1 MAEAQSKARSDDALA
16 GIGGVPGRTEEFLP
30 QAGIVTWR
38 SIIIGLILI
47 PLNTYWIM
55 EVEGIW
61 HSGHPTAM
69 SIMWNVV
76 FNIFVLVLINLA
88 IKRFAPRYALTQ
100 SEFIIIYV
108 MLSLASA
115 LAGHDTLQLGIP
127 AMTHGWWFATE
138 ENKWASLFHRFLPK
152 WLTVSDIEVIRPYY
166 EGASTFYKKYI
177 VMAWLGPVLWWC
189 AFILAMGMVMVA
201 ICVFLRKQ
209 WTENEKLSFPLVELP
224 LAITSRGGSSAL
236 FTNRMLWLGFGLGA
250 AINMLNGLHALIP
263 ALPYLAL
270 RHDEYDLGRYF
281 TQPPWNAIG
290 WTPLPLY
297 PFIVGLGYLLPV
309 DLSFSLWFFYI
320 FSKIQLIVTAA
331 AGVRDYAPRMPYFSE
346 QTYGA
351 WLAIF
356 IFAMYTARRHLKQ
369 VLFKILGLPSELDDK
384 NEPLT
389 YRQAALAFV
398 LGMAFIVYFCLRA
411 NMSLAFIA
419 VYFLMYFILAI
430 GIIRVRAEL
439 GPPAHEMAGMNV
451 PMIMVDFVG
460 TQALGGQNLTMVPLF
475 YWFTGRG
482 YRTQPWP
489 YQLEAMKMAERT
501 GMNYRGMGIAMGLA
515 LFFGALATYWATL
528 HLHYKVGATGNGLVM
543 HAWGQ
548 WNELASRLETP
559 QRPDPM
565 AMAFV
570 GIGFLFTC
578 FLTYMRTYFV
588 WWPFHPAGY
597 AISTNFG
604 AEYFWSAIL
613 IAWLIKTLVLRYG
626 GYKLYRQLLPVMFGL
641 VLGQYCTGAFWSVTS
656 VILQQRTYDFA
667 PG

>member
-1 MAEAQSKARSDDALA
+1 MPHSSTKGQQDGLLS
-16 GIGGVPGRTEEFLP
+16 GIGGGPSRTDDSPPPL
-30 QAGIVTWR
+30 AVVTWR
-38 SIIIGLILI
+38 SIIIGLVLI

-55 EVEGIW
+55 TVEGIW

-76 FNIFVLVLINLA
+76 FNIFVLVLINLGL
-88 IKRFAPRYALTQ
+88 KRYAPKYALTQ
-100 SEFIIIYV
+100 SEFIVIYV

-115 LAGHDTLQLGIP
+115 LAGHDSLQLGIP
-127 AMTHGWWFATE
+127 AMTHPFWYATQ
-138 ENKWASLFHRFLPK
+138 ENKWAALFHRFIPK
-152 WLTVSDIEVIRPYY
+152 WLTVSDIDVLRPYY
-166 EGASTFYKKYI
+166 EGASTLYTKAHLD
-177 VMAWLGPVLWWC
+177 AWLWPVLWWC
-189 AFILAMGMVMVA
+189 AFIVALGMVMLS
-201 ICVFLRKQ
+201 INVFLRKQ

-224 LAITSRGGSSAL
+224 LAITQGGGSSAL
-236 FTNRMLWLGFGLGA
+236 FTSRMLWLGFALGA
-250 AINMLNGLHALIP
+250 AVNLINGLHGMIP
-263 ALPYLAL
+263 ALPYFTI
-270 RHDEYDLGRYF
+270 RHDEVDWGRYF
-281 TQPPWNAIG
+281 TQPPWNAVG
-290 WTPLPLY
+290 GMPVPMY

-320 FSKIQLIVTAA
+320 FNKVQLVASAA
-331 AGVRDYAPRMPYFSE
+331 LGAANYAPRMPYFAE

-356 IFAMYTARRHLKQ
+356 IFAMYTARKHLAQ
-369 VLFKILGLPSELDDK
+369 VGRRILGLESELDDT

-389 YRQAALAFV
+389 YRQAAIAFV
-398 LGMAFIVYFCLRA
+398 LGMAFIVFFCLRA
-411 NMSLAFIA
+411 NMSPIFIA
-419 VYFLMYFILAI
+419 IYFAMYLVLAI

-451 PMIMVDFVG
+451 PLIMVDFAG
-460 TQALGGQNLTMVPLF
+460 TQMLGGQNLTMVPLF

-489 YQLEAMKMAERT
+489 YQMEAMKMAERT

-515 LFFGALATYWATL
+515 LVFGALATYWATL
-528 HLHYKVGATGNGLVM
+528 HLHYHVGATGNALIM

-548 WNELASRLETP
+548 WQELASRMETP
-559 QRPDPM
+559 QRPDKA

-570 GIGFLFTC
+570 FAGFLFTC

-597 AISTNFG
+597 AISTSFG
-604 AEYFWSAIL
+604 AEYFWFAIML
-613 IAWLIKTLVLRYG
+613 AWAIKVLVLRYG
-626 GYKLYRQLLPVMFGL
+626 GYRLYRLLLPVMFGL
-641 VLGQYCTGAFWSVTS
+641 VLGQYATGAFWSVAS
-656 VILQQRTYDFA
+656 VVLQQRIYDFA